1 MIFNGKKVGELHHLT
16 FRHNKFPNK
25 QNFDPTDLFGVKKF
39 LYEHPEVNVLDFSQF
54 CSDGVVYTTIW
65 YTVPCD
71 QD

>member
-1 MIFNGKKVGELHHLT
+1 MIFNGEKVGELHHLT
-16 FRHNKFPNK
+16 FHHNKFSNK

-54 CSDGVVYTTIW
+54 YSDGVVYTTIW
-65 YTVPCD
+65 YTVPRD